1 MFPCLKCNKQIVTA
15 KREGLT
21 IDGSL
26 DTIHLIA
33 GVVKLVDTGDLKSPG
48 PNTAVRVQVPSPAK
62 RYDSIC
68 RPQVAR
74 LSAISSDLITEA
86 SKPD

>member
-1 MFPCLKCNKQIVTA
+1 MFPYLKCTKQITTA

-21 IDGSL
+21 IDVSL
-26 DTIHLIA
+26 GTIHSIA

-62 RYDSIC
+62 RYDDI
-68 RPQVAR
+68 RRLQVAR
-74 LSAISSDLITEA
+74 LSNIT
-86 SKPD
+86 SKS